1 MILIALCPLKTS
13 RYIMVTNKRV
23 LELLSD
29 DEEGGVNEACKRT
42 RTGPKSTAAV
52 IILRYI
58 AYNIGSRDK

>member
-1 MILIALCPLKTS
+1 
-13 RYIMVTNKRV
+13 MVTNKRV